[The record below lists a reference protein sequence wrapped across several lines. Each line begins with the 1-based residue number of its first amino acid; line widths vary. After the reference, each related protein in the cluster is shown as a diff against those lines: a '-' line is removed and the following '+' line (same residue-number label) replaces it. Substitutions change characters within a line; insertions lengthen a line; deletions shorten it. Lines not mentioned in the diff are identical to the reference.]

1 MTVLPHHFVFETSY
15 GFAAIGW
22 RASRVSSFRLP
33 SRTAAAAES
42 ALSRRFPTSTPASP
56 PAFVRT
62 IASDAQRYF
71 AGERVDFSAV
81 EIDLGEQE
89 PLFERIYDF
98 VRALGYGETTTYG
111 TVAKALGEEPQ
122 VARTVGEAMS
132 RNPVPLIVPCHR
144 VTAAGGKIGGFS
156 APGGSYSKA
165 HMLALEGAS
174 PSSDSQIGFGF

>member
-1 MTVLPHHFVFETSY
+1 MDRSPHHFVFETTY

-22 RASRVSSFRLP
+22 RAASITSFRLP

-42 ALSRRFPTSTPASP
+42 ALLRRLPASEPATP
-56 PAFVRT
+56 PDFVRAV
-62 IASDAQRYF
+62 IDDAQRYF

-81 EIDLGEQE
+81 AIDLGQQE

-111 TVAKALGEEPQ
+111 AVAKALGEEPQ

-144 VTAAGGKIGGFS
+144 VIAAGGKIGGFS

-174 PSSDSQIGFGF
+174 PAPDKQIGFGF